1 MTELGPI
8 SQAILDY
15 VNGTVGYLVMYRLIL
30 NVARETGASHTEN
43 WYFRRLV
50 ALALENRINATVFR
64 DGDSLTVRFRRIT
77 EFG

>member
-1 MTELGPI
+1 MSELGPI

-15 VNGTVGYLVMYRLIL
+15 VNGTVGYLTMYRLIRD
-30 NVARETGASHTEN
+30 VALETGASHTEN

-50 ALALENRINATVFR
+50 ALALEGRIKAMVFR